1 MNCDLRDLATL
12 ISMIG
17 VLKSLYWV
25 KLEEI
30 DQMNEAKLSYGT
42 QDGDMLSLL
51 DLFADFQSSSGK
63 KDVKEWAKRN
73 YVCSF
78 L

>member
-1 MNCDLRDLATL
+1 MQCDIGELSTL
-12 ISMIG
+12 IAMIG

-25 KLEEI
+25 KIEEI

-51 DLFADFQSSSGK
+51 DLFTDFQSSSSGK
-63 KDVKEWAKRN
+63 EVKEWAKRN
-73 YVCSF
+73 YV
-78 L
+78 